1 MGQFVSP
8 KYLLTPPQTAYFRNL
23 QWKNRKEPS
32 GTPTIINIDQIKN
45 VFKNWKEITSIS
57 PSNRHLCHYKSLLV
71 ADGHYKK
78 YENKGMSNKIWIIV
92 VTLINAVLL
101 TSIPLT
107 RRKEFISI
115 MIKKRKIKLQ
125 DKYTQNNR

>member
-1 MGQFVSP
+1 M
-8 KYLLTPPQTAYFRNL
+8 LTPLQTAYFRNL

-71 ADGHYKK
+71 VDSHYKK
-78 YENKGMSNKIWIIV
+78 DENKEMSNKIWIIV

-107 RRKEFISI
+107 RRKKFIPI